1 MLSSHVAHVRW
12 LENEGMS
19 AEGAGDEGENTRM
32 RYTHVGSGAGSICGQ
47 CAQQRD
53 HTDMKCSIPSHDGRP
68 PPSATCLAKR
78 RTMYLL
84 DLAVADSTSLGT
96 NYELLPSN
104 PAAVPPRGDPASCP
118 ALYLQPPDV
127 FNSLSQQARREGHAC
142 MLTDLQ
148 SCLPN
153 LLYHLTLLTLTVP
166 RISLLSTRKQNGLT
180 SHITHSTTAMDNP
193 KVLHELDNGFVVR
206 AWVRSNNLIASTNDV
221 LTAGGAIE

>member
-1 MLSSHVAHVRW
+1 MLSSHVTHVRW

-32 RYTHVGSGAGSICGQ
+32 RYTHVGSGAGGRCGQ

-142 MLTDLQ
+142 LQ
-148 SCLPN
+148 TYSRAYRIFSTT
-153 LLYHLTLLTLTVP
+153 LLYLLLPCLVLAYSLHASKNVSRRTL
-166 RISLLSTRKQNGLT
+166 
-180 SHITHSTTAMDNP
+180 HIRRLQWIIQKSYM
-193 KVLHELDNGFVVR
+193 
-206 AWVRSNNLIASTNDV
+206 S
-221 LTAGGAIE
+221 

>member
-1 MLSSHVAHVRW
+1 
-12 LENEGMS
+12 MS
-19 AEGAGDEGENTRM
+19 FYRAT
-32 RYTHVGSGAGSICGQ
+32 
-47 CAQQRD
+47 QQRYLLEGIQLPALLS
-53 HTDMKCSIPSHDGRP
+53 TSN
-68 PPSATCLAKR
+68 LL
-78 RTMYLL
+78 MYL
-84 DLAVADSTSLGT
+84 
-96 NYELLPSN
+96 
-104 PAAVPPRGDPASCP
+104 
-118 ALYLQPPDV
+118 

-166 RISLLSTRKQNGLT
+166 RISLLSTRKQKRLT